1 MINIDKSG
9 LVVLPCFTNKFTNK
23 HTLQSNMAWK
33 IHHQKC
39 AVAPGT
45 SMKGLP
51 DRTAA
56 VKTLVTGTSWK
67 PILTNSGSRCQRVG
81 SGWIHGAPPF
91 QNGAIMVLGSPT
103 VQRNNNA
110 AIDILLL
117 RYVACSTSYPGIQ
130 SFQRFSCSWF
140 QFVKIKPLASTLL
153 KNGSRWD
160 PHLQRAMC

>member
-1 MINIDKSG
+1 MVIKHDKSG
-9 LVVLPCFTNKFTNK
+9 LVVLPCFTNK

-33 IHHQKC
+33 IHHKKC

-51 DRTAA
+51 DKTAA

-67 PILTNSGSRCQRVG
+67 PILSNSGSRCQRVG
-81 SGWIHGAPPF
+81 SCWIHGAPPF

-110 AIDILLL
+110 AIDILL
-117 RYVACSTSYPGIQ
+117 RYVYDCLCMFNLIPRILISKIQLFLVSVRQNKTAWFNLANMEVVGIPI
-130 SFQRFSCSWF
+130 S
-140 QFVKIKPLASTLL
+140 
-153 KNGSRWD
+153 NG
-160 PHLQRAMC
+160 Q